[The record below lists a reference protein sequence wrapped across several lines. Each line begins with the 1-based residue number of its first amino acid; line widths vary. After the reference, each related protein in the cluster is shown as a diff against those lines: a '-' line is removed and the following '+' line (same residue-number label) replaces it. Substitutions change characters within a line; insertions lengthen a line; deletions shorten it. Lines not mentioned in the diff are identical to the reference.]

1 MNDSANKITRTA
13 NAVRDLL
20 LEKNAAYGDSAL
32 KPSNIFA
39 RGSAVDNIACRIDD
53 KLMRIKNKGLN
64 DATEDTLQDLIGY
77 LILLKIAIE
86 DERAQ
91 PTNNNLSERNTN
103 GYPNVHNSS
112 FSAPKNLDW
121 WETPSVGRT
130 SKARTEGSKEE
141 ASGDP
146 MGR

>member
-1 MNDSANKITRTA
+1 MKPTSERIVEVT

-20 LEKNAAYGDSAL
+20 LRKNAAYGDSAL

-39 RGSAVDNIACRIDD
+39 KGSAVENIACRIDD

-64 DATEDTLQDLIGY
+64 DATEDTVQDLIGY

-86 DERAQ
+86 DERTQ
-91 PTNNNLSERNTN
+91 PISNNISERTTN
-103 GYPNVHNSS
+103 GIPIVHNRR
-112 FSAPKNLDW
+112 FSAKPNLDW
-121 WETPSVGRT
+121 WETSSTGAT
-130 SKARTEGSKEE
+130 SADWTEGSKEK

-146 MGR
+146 MGG